1 MHRHHVQRLI
11 LGTIALAGSASGQ
24 PQSGDPQEADGPVV
38 VGLPRESWKSVE
50 ILRLESA
57 FEFRWQYQADTLKQE
72 GQATQKNRE
81 TRYRELLDVS
91 TEVAIGHRNLV
102 DFTGSVQL
110 GREDIFTSTDPGQPQ
125 SHESD
130 LVNLYDLNALVFST
144 SFLPTNVYARRE
156 QSLLDRP
163 FAGTIN
169 DTTTE
174 HGIGTRIQSS
184 VAPTSIQYFHRE
196 NRLTGDFGNIDSKVR
211 QDTLAMQSTVTLTP
225 SQKLEAGY
233 TYDKIS
239 ESQGSGVAGGA
250 GGYQDSYDRHDAN
263 LVHLYTFGGEA
274 RPHELRSTLR
284 LFDQSGKRP
293 QDRVRFDELLTLRH
307 NPRLETRYDLSVDRQ
322 ESRGE
327 QQQLTRGEASIKYR
341 LFESLTST
349 GSAGLQ
355 QLSAPGGFT
364 SDDVFVNGALDY
376 TKLVP
381 LGRLDASVGAGFNAQ
396 RNGERGSSIRVVD
409 ETYTFTDGFATLISR
424 RNIIAGSVQIRP
436 PAGFPLYQEGVD
448 YTLAIFSD
456 RAEIRG
462 IVGGGFVNGQSLLV
476 SYDVGPEPGNDIDTT
491 TTTTSVRY
499 SVTEGWLDGL
509 AAYSTYR
516 TVGHSVR
523 ARDPSL
529 FNLDEVQ
536 DLLVGVEY
544 RFSAYDLKYEYNH
557 HASTFDPYTVHRV
570 QGIYV
575 RPLSIDSSISA
586 ELTHEII
593 DFSRQNNQVTFD
605 RGTVR
610 WIQRLNQAF
619 ELNARLEYRA
629 EDSSL
634 NGRSQGL
641 DETLGFTW
649 HKGQTN
655 VYGSLRNSSLDAT
668 GSSQTSQ
675 FLQFG
680 FRRTF

>member
-1 MHRHHVQRLI
+1 MHRHHVQRLV

-24 PQSGDPQEADGPVV
+24 PQPTDPQEGDGPVV
-38 VGLPRESWKSVE
+38 VGLPRESWKSVD

-57 FEFRWQYQADTLKQE
+57 FEFRWQYQADTLKQD

-81 TRYRELLDVS
+81 TRYRELLDLS
-91 TEVAIGHRNLV
+91 TEIAIGHRNLL
-102 DFTGSVQL
+102 DFTGTVQL
-110 GREDIFTSTDPGQPQ
+110 GREDVFTTNDPTQPQ
-125 SHESD
+125 SHETD
-130 LVNLYDLNALVFST
+130 FVNLYDLSALAFQT

-169 DTTTE
+169 ETTTE
-174 HGIGTRIQSS
+174 QGIGSRIESS
-184 VAPTSIQYFHRE
+184 VAPTSVQYFHRE

-211 QDTLAMQSTVTLTP
+211 QDTLAIQSNVTLTP
-225 SQKLEAGY
+225 SQRLDAGY

-239 ESQGSGVAGGA
+239 ESQGGLGA

-322 ESRGE
+322 ETRGE
-327 QQQLTRGEASIKYR
+327 EQQLTRGEASIKYR

-349 GSAGLQ
+349 GSAGVQ

-376 TKLVP
+376 TKKVP
-381 LGRLDASVGAGFNAQ
+381 MGRLDASVGVGFDAQ
-396 RNGERGSSIRVVD
+396 RNGERGSSNRIID
-409 ETYTFTDGFATLISR
+409 ESYVFTDGFAILISR
-424 RNIIAGSVQIRP
+424 RNIVPGSVQIRP
-436 PAGFPLYQEGVD
+436 PAGFPLYREGVD
-448 YTLAIFSD
+448 YTLAVFGD
-456 RAEIRG
+456 HAEIRG
-462 IVGGGFVNGQSLLV
+462 IVGGGFTNGQSLLV
-476 SYDVGPEPGNDIDTT
+476 TYDVGPEPGSDIDTT
-491 TTTTSVRY
+491 TTSTSVRY
-499 SVTEGWLDGL
+499 SINEGWFDGL
-509 AAYSTYR
+509 ALYSTYR

-523 ARDPSL
+523 ASDPSL
-529 FNLDEVQ
+529 FVLDDVQ

-544 RFSAYDLKYEYNH
+544 RISEYDVKYEFNN

-575 RPLSIDSSISA
+575 RPLSINSSISA
-586 ELTHEII
+586 DLTHEII
-593 DFSRQNNQVTFD
+593 EFSRQDNQVTFD
-605 RGTVR
+605 RGTLR
-610 WIQRLNQAF
+610 WNQRLNDAF
-619 ELNARLEYRA
+619 DFDARLEYRS

-641 DETLGFTW
+641 DEILGFTW

-655 VYGSLRNSSLDAT
+655 VYGSVRNSNLDGP